1 VVANAHRE
9 SRDPLS
15 DELKLMKVDVRAE
28 MNRLRDTFETH
39 GVTKAD
45 LHAMET
51 RLVKWMLGLMLSSL
65 SAAVIISVALGRL
78 ST

>member
-1 VVANAHRE
+1 MTADAHRE

-15 DELKLMKVDVRAE
+15 DELKLMTVDVRDE

-65 SAAVIISVALGRL
+65 SAAVIISVAVGRL
-78 ST
+78 WT

>member
-1 VVANAHRE
+1 MVANAHRE

>member
-1 VVANAHRE
+1 MTTDAHRQ
-9 SRDPLS
+9 SRDSLS
-15 DELKLMKVDVRAE
+15 AELNLMKVELRAE
-28 MNRLRDTFETH
+28 TSRLRSTFETH

-51 RLVKWMLGLMLSSL
+51 RLVKWMLGLMLSSI
-65 SAAVIISVALGRL
+65 SAAVIISVAVDRL

>member
-1 VVANAHRE
+1 MTADAR
-9 SRDPLS
+9 RDTRDSLS
-15 DELKLMKVDVRAE
+15 AEMNLMRVDVRAE
-28 MNRLRDTFETH
+28 TNRLRETFRTH

-51 RLVKWMLGLMLSSL
+51 RLVKWILGLMLSSM